1 MNHLVKIALRR
12 PYTFV
17 VLAFLIVLFG
27 TMSVLHMPTDVFPNI
42 TIPITSVVWDYAGL
56 MPRQV
61 EGRITFLF
69 ERALTATVEG
79 IKYIH
84 SHSYTGFAITNIYL
98 QKGVDVGR
106 AEADITAIAQRVV
119 RWLPPDI
126 SPPMIMR
133 LAPSAIPVAMLEV
146 SSDNMT
152 PAELFNIAFMRI
164 RPLLVTV
171 EGAILPHPY
180 GGQDMQVMV
189 NLNQQQLLA
198 RHLTPSDVHDVLMQQ
213 YRVLPTGDIKIKST
227 DWIVQT
233 NASPLQIEEFANIP
247 IKRDRDAFIYLRD
260 VATVR
265 LMGRVQQNAVLVK
278 GKQTV
283 IIVVMKST
291 EASTLAVVD
300 GVKEM
305 IPRIQKVIPEGVKI
319 RLLDD
324 ASTFVKDSIS
334 DVLHEMLT
342 AGALVGFIVMLLL
355 GSWRPTIIVATTIP
369 LSILTALIGL
379 FWLGETVNIMTLGG
393 LALAVGILVDNAT
406 VIIENIDTHLDM
418 GKPLEQAI
426 IDAAGQIMLP
436 TFLATLCIAVVWFPL
451 FALGGVAGY
460 LFKPMAEAV
469 MIAMLA
475 SFLLSF
481 TLLPTMAK
489 YILRIHHALQGN
501 GHDTEKPS
509 GIFSRFQRGFER
521 RFDQFRAA
529 YNALLERTVA
539 RRRSFVNVCVVLAVG
554 SLALF
559 FFLGRDYFPEI
570 PSGVLQMHM
579 RAPLGTRIE
588 VSARIATLVANSI
601 EELLPGQVK
610 NIVSN
615 CGLPV
620 GPHNLAFIPTPTVG
634 SQDCDLT
641 ILLSDEK
648 SPVWDYRGILRKGLS
663 ERYPGTDFT
672 FQPSDLTAK
681 ILNFGAPAPI
691 DVQINGP
698 DLYANYEFARKLAGK
713 FRKIP
718 GSADVVIQQTMR
730 TPTLTVEGDRT
741 FGLVVDRTVKDMA
754 ENLLMTT
761 AGSQQIDQNFWLDP
775 QSGMSYL
782 VNVYTPQSQINSINS
797 LKTIPVNSSNN
808 PASGQEVQL
817 LGNLTK
823 ISAEG
828 TPGMITHGNL
838 MPLFDLYVSAEG
850 RDLGGLV
857 ADVEKIAKS
866 MEHEMPRSADLE
878 IHGQASLMYEAYNQ
892 LIFGLLAAIVLVYLL
907 VVVNFQSWLDPF
919 IIILALPGALAG
931 IAWTLFITHTNL
943 STPALTGAIMTMGA
957 GTANSILVV
966 SYARE
971 RFQAHGDALRA
982 AIEAGKARFRPV
994 LMTASAMII
1003 GMVPMATGYS
1013 QNAPLGRAV
1022 IGGLLMATVFTLFF
1036 VPCVYAIIYC
1046 RRMGLTQTSQS
1057 SDAPSPTGT
1066 PSRLAT
1072 MAGEASCPNG
1082 SPNGVPNGSPN
1093 GLPMQAESSVVTT
1106 SPPPASSAIDRASA
1120 D

>member
-1 MNHLVKIALRR
+1 MNHLVLTALRR

-56 MPRQV
+56 MPRQF
-61 EGRITFLF
+61 EGRITYLF

-84 SHSYTGFAITNIYL
+84 SHSYSGFAITNIYL
-98 QKGVDVGR
+98 QNGVDVGR

-146 SSDNMT
+146 SSDNLT

-189 NLNQQQLLA
+189 NLDQQKLLA
-198 RHLTPSDVHDVLMQQ
+198 RHLTPSDIHDVLMQQ
-213 YRVLPTGDIKIKST
+213 YRVVPTGDIKIKST

-233 NASPLQIEEFANIP
+233 NASPMQIDEFANIP
-247 IKRDRDAFIYLRD
+247 IKRDRVGDHDAFVYLRD
-260 VATVR
+260 VATVS

-291 EASTLAVVD
+291 EASTLAVVE
-300 GVKEM
+300 GIKKM
-305 IPRIQKVIPEGVKI
+305 IPRAQKVIPQGVNI

-334 DVLHEMLT
+334 DVAHEMVT
-342 AGALVGFIVMLLL
+342 AGALVGFIVLLLL
-355 GSWRPTIIVATTIP
+355 GSWRPTVIVATTIP

-379 FWLGETVNIMTLGG
+379 YWLGETINIMTLGG

-406 VIIENIDTHLDM
+406 VMIENIDTHLAK
-418 GKPLEQAI
+418 GKPLETAI
-426 IDAAGQIMLP
+426 LDAASQIVLP
-436 TFLATLCIAVVWFPL
+436 TLLATLCIAVVWFPL

-475 SFLLSF
+475 SFVLSF

-501 GHDTEKPS
+501 DHDTVVPS
-509 GIFSRFQRGFER
+509 GIFRRFQRGFER
-521 RFDQFRAA
+521 RFDQFRER
-529 YNALLERTVA
+529 YNALLERA
-539 RRRSFVNVCVVLAVG
+539 IANRRSFVRVCAVLALG
-554 SLALF
+554 SLAIF

-570 PSGVLQMHM
+570 RSGVLQMHM

-588 VSARIATLVANSI
+588 VSARIATLVSNSI
-601 EELLPGQVK
+601 EELLPGQVE

-641 ILLSDEK
+641 ILLHDEK
-648 SPVWDYRGILRKGLS
+648 SPVWDYRRILRKGLK
-663 ERYPGTDFT
+663 ERYPGTEFT

-698 DLYANYEFARKLAGK
+698 DINANYEFARKLMHK
-713 FRKIP
+713 FRQIP

-730 TPTLTVEGDRT
+730 TPTLTVESDRT
-741 FGLVVDRTVKDMA
+741 FGFGVDRTVKDMA
-754 ENLLMTT
+754 DNLLMTT

-775 QSGMSYL
+775 KTGMSYL
-782 VNVYTPQSQINSINS
+782 INVYTPQPQVDSVNS
-797 LKTIPVNSSNN
+797 LRTIPVNSSSNHAN
-808 PASGQEVQL
+808 EQETQL

-838 MPLFDLYVSAEG
+838 MPLFDLYVSAEE
-850 RDLGGLV
+850 RDLGGLL
-857 ADVEKIAKS
+857 ADVEKITKS

-878 IHGQASLMYEAYNQ
+878 IHGQASLMYEAYGQ
-892 LIFGLLAAIVLVYLL
+892 LIFGLLAAIVLIYLL
-907 VVVNFQSWLDPF
+907 IVVNFQSWLDPF
-919 IIILALPGALAG
+919 IIITALPGALAG
-931 IAWTLFITHTNL
+931 IAWTLFTTHTNL
-943 STPALTGAIMTMGA
+943 STPALTGAIMTMGT
-957 GTANSILVV
+957 GTANAILVV

-971 RFQAHGDALRA
+971 RFQEHGDALRA
-982 AIEAGKARFRPV
+982 AIEAGEARFRPV

-1022 IGGLLMATVFTLFF
+1022 IGGLLVATVFTLFF
-1036 VPCVYAIIYC
+1036 VPCVYAIIYS
-1046 RRMGLTQTSQS
+1046 RRMAVREDG
-1057 SDAPSPTGT
+1057 SDMRVISPIPVCPSD
-1066 PSRLAT
+1066 
-1072 MAGEASCPNG
+1072 EEK
-1082 SPNGVPNGSPN
+1082 
-1093 GLPMQAESSVVTT
+1093 QA
-1106 SPPPASSAIDRASA
+1106 A
-1120 D
+1120 

>member
-1 MNHLVKIALRR
+1 MNHLVLTALRR

-61 EGRITFLF
+61 EGRITYLF

-84 SHSYTGFAITNIYL
+84 SHSYSGFAITNIYL
-98 QKGVDVGR
+98 QNGVDVGR

-146 SSDNMT
+146 SSDNLT

-189 NLNQQQLLA
+189 NLDQQKLLA
-198 RHLTPSDVHDVLMQQ
+198 RHLTPSDIHDVLMQQ
-213 YRVLPTGDIKIKST
+213 YRVVPTGDIKIKST

-233 NASPLQIEEFANIP
+233 NASPMQIDEFANIP
-247 IKRDRDAFIYLRD
+247 IKRDRVGDHDAFVYLRD
-260 VATVR
+260 VATVS

-291 EASTLAVVD
+291 EASTLAVVE
-300 GVKEM
+300 GIKKM
-305 IPRIQKVIPEGVKI
+305 IPRAQKVIPQGVNI

-334 DVLHEMLT
+334 DVAHEMVT
-342 AGALVGFIVMLLL
+342 AGALVGFIVLLLL
-355 GSWRPTIIVATTIP
+355 GSWRPTVIVATTIP

-379 FWLGETVNIMTLGG
+379 YWLGETINIMTLGG

-406 VIIENIDTHLDM
+406 VMIENIDTHLAK
-418 GKPLEQAI
+418 GKPLETAI
-426 IDAAGQIMLP
+426 LDAASQIVLP
-436 TFLATLCIAVVWFPL
+436 TLLATLCIAVVWFPL

-475 SFLLSF
+475 SFVLSF

-501 GHDTEKPS
+501 DHDTVVPS
-509 GIFSRFQRGFER
+509 GIFRRFQRGFER
-521 RFDQFRAA
+521 RFDQFRER
-529 YNALLERTVA
+529 YNALLERA
-539 RRRSFVNVCVVLAVG
+539 IANRRSFVRVCAVLALG
-554 SLALF
+554 SLAIF

-570 PSGVLQMHM
+570 RSGVLQMHM

-588 VSARIATLVANSI
+588 VSARIATLVSNSI
-601 EELLPGQVK
+601 EELLPGQVE

-641 ILLSDEK
+641 ILLQDEK
-648 SPVWDYRGILRKGLS
+648 SPVWDYRRILRKGLK
-663 ERYPGTDFT
+663 ERYPGTEFT

-698 DLYANYEFARKLAGK
+698 DINANYEFARKLMHK
-713 FRKIP
+713 FRQIP

-730 TPTLTVEGDRT
+730 TPTLTVESDRT
-741 FGLVVDRTVKDMA
+741 FGFGVDRTVKDMA
-754 ENLLMTT
+754 DNLLMTT

-775 QSGMSYL
+775 KTGMSYL
-782 VNVYTPQSQINSINS
+782 INVYTPQPQVDSVNS
-797 LKTIPVNSSNN
+797 LRTIPVNSSSNHAN
-808 PASGQEVQL
+808 EQETQL

-838 MPLFDLYVSAEG
+838 MPLFDLYVSAEE
-850 RDLGGLV
+850 RDLGGLL
-857 ADVEKIAKS
+857 ADVEKITKS
-866 MEHEMPRSADLE
+866 MEHEIPRSADLE
-878 IHGQASLMYEAYNQ
+878 IHGQASLMYEAYGQ
-892 LIFGLLAAIVLVYLL
+892 LIFGLLAAIVLIYLL
-907 VVVNFQSWLDPF
+907 IVVNFQSWLDPF
-919 IIILALPGALAG
+919 IIITALPGALAG
-931 IAWTLFITHTNL
+931 IAWTLFTTHTNL
-943 STPALTGAIMTMGA
+943 STPALTGAIMTMGT
-957 GTANSILVV
+957 GTANAILVV

-971 RFQAHGDALRA
+971 RFQEHGDALRA
-982 AIEAGKARFRPV
+982 AIEAGEARFRPV

-1022 IGGLLMATVFTLFF
+1022 IGGLLVATVFTLFF
-1036 VPCVYAIIYC
+1036 VPCVYAILYS
-1046 RRMGLTQTSQS
+1046 RRMAVREDG
-1057 SDAPSPTGT
+1057 SDMRVISPIPVCPSD
-1066 PSRLAT
+1066 
-1072 MAGEASCPNG
+1072 EEK
-1082 SPNGVPNGSPN
+1082 
-1093 GLPMQAESSVVTT
+1093 QA
-1106 SPPPASSAIDRASA
+1106 A
-1120 D
+1120 

>member
-1 MNHLVKIALRR
+1 MNHIVLIALRR

-61 EGRITFLF
+61 EGRITYLF

-84 SHSYTGFAITNIYL
+84 SHSYSGFAITNIYL
-98 QKGVDVGR
+98 QNGVDVGR

-146 SSDNMT
+146 SSDNLT

-189 NLNQQQLLA
+189 NLDQQKLLA
-198 RHLTPSDVHDVLMQQ
+198 RHLTPSDIHDALMQQ
-213 YRVLPTGDIKIKST
+213 YRVVPTGDIKIKST

-233 NASPLQIEEFANIP
+233 NASPMQIDEFANIP
-247 IKRDRDAFIYLRD
+247 IKRDRVGDHDAFVYLHD
-260 VATVR
+260 VATVS

-291 EASTLAVVD
+291 EASTLAVVE
-300 GVKEM
+300 GIKKM
-305 IPRIQKVIPEGVKI
+305 IPRAQKVIPQGVNI

-334 DVLHEMLT
+334 DVAHEMVT
-342 AGALVGFIVMLLL
+342 AGALVGFIVLLLL
-355 GSWRPTIIVATTIP
+355 GSWRPTVIVATTIP

-379 FWLGETVNIMTLGG
+379 YWLGETINIMTLGG

-406 VIIENIDTHLDM
+406 VMIENIDVHLAK
-418 GKPLEQAI
+418 GKPLEAAI
-426 IDAAGQIMLP
+426 IDAANQIVVP
-436 TFLATLCIAVVWFPL
+436 TLLATLCIAVVWFPL

-475 SFLLSF
+475 SFVLSF

-489 YILRIHHALQGN
+489 YILRIHQALQGN
-501 GHDTEKPS
+501 EHDTEEPP
-509 GIFSRFQRGFER
+509 GIFRRFQRGFER
-521 RFDQFRAA
+521 RFDRFRER
-529 YNALLERTVA
+529 YNALLKRA
-539 RRRSFVNVCVVLAVG
+539 IANRRSFVRVCAVLALG
-554 SLALF
+554 SLAIF

-570 PSGVLQMHM
+570 RSGVLQMHM

-588 VSARIATLVANSI
+588 VSARIATLVSNSI
-601 EELLPGQVK
+601 EELLPGQVE

-641 ILLSDEK
+641 ILLHDEK
-648 SPVWDYRGILRKGLS
+648 SPVWDYRRILRKGLK
-663 ERYPGTDFT
+663 ERYPGTEFT

-698 DLYANYEFARKLAGK
+698 DINANYEYARKLVGK
-713 FRKIP
+713 FREIS
-718 GSADVVIQQTMR
+718 GAVDVVIQQTMR
-730 TPTLTVEGDRT
+730 TPTLTVESDRT
-741 FGLVVDRTVKDMA
+741 FGFGVDRTVKDMA
-754 ENLLMTT
+754 DNLLMTT

-775 QSGMSYL
+775 KTGMSYL
-782 VNVYTPQSQINSINS
+782 INVYTPQPQVDSVNS
-797 LKTIPVNSSNN
+797 LRTIPVNSSSNHAN
-808 PASGQEVQL
+808 EQQTQL

-838 MPLFDLYVSAEG
+838 MPLFDLYVSAEE
-850 RDLGGLV
+850 RDLGGLL
-857 ADVEKIAKS
+857 ADVEKITKS

-878 IHGQASLMYEAYNQ
+878 IHGQASLMYEAYGQ
-892 LIFGLLAAIVLVYLL
+892 LILGLLGAIVLIYLL
-907 VVVNFQSWLDPF
+907 IVVNFQSWLDPF
-919 IIILALPGALAG
+919 IIITALPGALAG
-931 IAWTLFITHTNL
+931 IAWTLFTTHTNL
-943 STPALTGAIMTMGA
+943 STPALTGAIMTMGT
-957 GTANSILVV
+957 GTANAILVV
-966 SYARE
+966 AYARE
-971 RFQAHGDALRA
+971 RFQEHGDALRA
-982 AIEAGKARFRPV
+982 AIEAGEARFRPV

-1022 IGGLLMATVFTLFF
+1022 IGGLLVATVFTLFF
-1036 VPCVYAIIYC
+1036 VPCVYAIIYS
-1046 RRMGLTQTSQS
+1046 RRMPVREDM
-1057 SDAPSPTGT
+1057 SDRRVIPPIPVCPSDEQKK
-1066 PSRLAT
+1066 A
-1072 MAGEASCPNG
+1072 A
-1082 SPNGVPNGSPN
+1082 
-1093 GLPMQAESSVVTT
+1093 
-1106 SPPPASSAIDRASA
+1106 
-1120 D
+1120 